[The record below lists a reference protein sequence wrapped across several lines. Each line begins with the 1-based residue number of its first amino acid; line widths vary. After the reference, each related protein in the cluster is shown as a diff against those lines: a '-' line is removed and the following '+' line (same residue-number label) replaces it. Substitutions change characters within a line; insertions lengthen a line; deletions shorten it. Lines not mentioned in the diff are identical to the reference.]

1 MKKLTINIDS
11 NRLMTEIENTK
22 DAKFNSGWRKPIFVH
37 EFESEK
43 DILDYIENHNEV
55 SISLSFGSWIS
66 DGTWQ
71 PGAIELCALRAW
83 ECDEDETG
91 EEINL
96 IYDRITEHIMQFCE
110 KLESAF
116 QDKFHCHCKVTMT
129 F

>member
-71 PGAIELCALRAW
+71 PGAIEICALRAW
-83 ECDEDETG
+83 DESEDDSDF
-91 EEINL
+91 IFDL
-96 IYDRITEHIMQFCE
+96 IIEHIKQFCE
-110 KLESAF
+110 KLESAYR
-116 QDKFHCHCKVTMT
+116 DKFHCDCKITMT